1 MRECKNFIFRN
12 VESVYSSSNSNNET
26 PTTYVQTFRR
36 VFICVCA
43 CVCADRNPPPKIPR
57 AWLTPLPQ
65 PLALLLLCW
74 RCCIITEFRNSPAL
88 RRQLR
93 CFAAV
98 IAAVLLCFNYS
109 YFNQFNL
116 FCISLVFCCCV
127 FFWRFLKLMFYLYFI
142 FPLIHT
148 LANRLAHT
156 LAHTHSHAYT
166 HARTCSG
173 TIAKIPLATQAPR
186 HRAQQVP
193 SVDCF
198 GALLLVFNVY
208 GRKSEPEY

>member
-1 MRECKNFIFRN
+1 MLIKKNERMQKLHFSECRKCLQQLQQQQQRNSHNVCIDIPTCVRLCIF
-12 VESVYSSSNSNNET
+12 
-26 PTTYVQTFRR
+26 
-36 VFICVCA
+36 VCA

-109 YFNQFNL
+109 YFNLFNL
-116 FCISLVFCCCV
+116 FCISLVFCCCCV
-127 FFWRFLKLMFYLYFI
+127 FFFLEILKANVLSVFY
-142 FPLIHT
+142 FPTDSHIGKQTCTHSRT
-148 LANRLAHT
+148 LT
-156 LAHTHSHAYT
+156 HTHTHMHA
-166 HARTCSG
+166 HA
-173 TIAKIPLATQAPR
+173 A
-186 HRAQQVP
+186 AQ
-193 SVDCF
+193 S
-198 GALLLVFNVY
+198 
-208 GRKSEPEY
+208 RKYR

>member
-1 MRECKNFIFRN
+1 MQKLQFLECRKCLQQQQQQQQNSHN
-12 VESVYSSSNSNNET
+12 VCIDI
-26 PTTYVQTFRR
+26 PTCVR
-36 VFICVCA
+36 V

-65 PLALLLLCW
+65 PLALLLCW

-93 CFAAV
+93 CFGAV

-109 YFNQFNL
+109 YCNLFNL
-116 FCISLVFCCCV
+116 FCSSLVFVV
-127 FFWRFLKLMFYLYFI
+127 FFWRFLELMFYLYFI

-148 LANRLAHT
+148 LANRLAHI
-156 LAHTHSHAYT
+156 HSHAYT

-198 GALLLVFNVY
+198 GALLLV
-208 GRKSEPEY
+208 